1 MQREGGLSTIYTA
14 IRCLFSL
21 SVMRHAFSEP
31 APWSSMTD
39 KYRSLAPLRPRI
51 GGVWLQKPESRWSG
65 FVSTGSF
72 HSAIASQ
79 GKKHEE
85 MQRSSDCSRGAS
97 SMISRASLK
106 VLSDSSLG
114 ALTNPP
120 PLSETRNGPH
130 AMYAIPHGFDELR
143 WLPRTT
149 QRARYAAAA
158 CSLDDSGMTSP
169 VASLN
174 GAAYGRDHIVP
185 SADRNKI
192 VEIQSA
198 STQSKWRTLR
208 LGKED
213 LNSRFELLV
222 LPHLD
227 SAYNL
232 ARWLL
237 RD

>member
-1 MQREGGLSTIYTA
+1 MQREGGLSTIYPA

-39 KYRSLAPLRPRI
+39 KYRWLVPLRPRI

-65 FVSTGSF
+65 LVSTGVC

-97 SMISRASLK
+97 SMISRASLE

-114 ALTNPP
+114 SVTNPP

-130 AMYAIPHGFDELR
+130 AMSAIPHGL
-143 WLPRTT
+143 
-149 QRARYAAAA
+149 
-158 CSLDDSGMTSP
+158 TS
-169 VASLN
+169 
-174 GAAYGRDHIVP
+174 
-185 SADRNKI
+185 
-192 VEIQSA
+192 
-198 STQSKWRTLR
+198 
-208 LGKED
+208 
-213 LNSRFELLV
+213 
-222 LPHLD
+222 
-227 SAYNL
+227 
-232 ARWLL
+232 
-237 RD
+237 